1 MSGKLTISLVMLLG
15 VAITLS
21 ACNDISVKPNYPGGN
36 SSSSTLQETPSSASP
51 SPARQPSQT
60 LSQNNLKGKIAAASI
75 QAERE
80 NYKPISVA
88 EMADT
93 AAVVGND
100 PKEIAL
106 SAFGNIESEGGI
118 RDVKVDYPQPNQA
131 VVTITQTGVADDSV
145 GGIRYRVEL
154 RQNKEVPTGRQWE
167 IVWAGSQ
174 VKCHQGR
181 GHQDWSMELCL

>member
-1 MSGKLTISLVMLLG
+1 
-15 VAITLS
+15 
-21 ACNDISVKPNYPGGN
+21 
-36 SSSSTLQETPSSASP
+36 
-51 SPARQPSQT
+51 
-60 LSQNNLKGKIAAASI
+60 
-75 QAERE
+75 
-80 NYKPISVA
+80 
-88 EMADT
+88 MADT